1 MGGALCRMQFPTA
14 YLIMVFLV
22 SLFPQKAFAAMN
34 VEDTLKVYATPDFPI
49 NGKGDHAN
57 WARTS
62 WNSLQQIDAG
72 VTGYASQF
80 KILYS
85 PTGIYALFQGKD
97 KKITT
102 HFAEDFED
110 LFKGDVFEVFFHPKP
125 TTPLYFEYEINAL
138 GKELVLMIPNINGKF
153 MGWRPW
159 HYEGNRKVL
168 KQVYVEG
175 GEALPGA
182 TIESWSAELFFPYA
196 LLLPLENVPPTPGM
210 CWKANFCRLDY
221 DIGRMIKW
229 SWSPI
234 QTSFHEYQAYRTIE
248 FQ

>member
-1 MGGALCRMQFPTA
+1 
-14 YLIMVFLV
+14 LIGTCLILGFFVFV
-22 SLFPQKAFAAMN
+22 FQQKGFAGMDTG
-34 VEDTLKVYATPDFPI
+34 DTLRVYTTPDFPL

-62 WNSLQQIDAG
+62 WNSLHQIDAG
-72 VTGYASQF
+72 VTGYTSQF

-85 PTGIYALFQGKD
+85 PTGIYVLFQGKD

-102 HFAEDFED
+102 QFAEDFED
-110 LFKGDVFEVFFHPKP
+110 LFNGDVFEVFFHPKP

-138 GKELVLMIPNINGKF
+138 GKELVLMIPNLKGKQ

-168 KQVYVEG
+168 KQVYIEG

-182 TIESWSAELFFPYA
+182 AIQSWSAELFFPYT

-221 DIGRMIKW
+221 DTGRMIKW
-229 SWSPI
+229 SWSPVQI
-234 QTSFHEYQAYRTIE
+234 SFHEFQAYRTIE

>member
-1 MGGALCRMQFPTA
+1 MKTC
-14 YLIMVFLV
+14 LILVFFV
-22 SLFPQKAFAAMN
+22 VLFQQKNFAGMDIG
-34 VEDTLKVYATPDFPI
+34 DTLRVYTTPDFPL

-62 WNSLQQIDAG
+62 WNSLHQIDAG
-72 VTGYASQF
+72 VTGYTSQF

-85 PTGIYALFQGKD
+85 PTGIYVLFQGKD

-102 HFAEDFED
+102 QFAEDFED
-110 LFKGDVFEVFFHPKP
+110 LFNGDVFEVFFHPKP

-138 GKELVLMIPNINGKF
+138 GKELVLMIPNLKGKQ

-182 TIESWSAELFFPYA
+182 AIQSWSAELFFPYT

-221 DIGRMIKW
+221 DTGRMIKW
-229 SWSPI
+229 SWSPVQI
-234 QTSFHEYQAYRTIE
+234 SFHEFQAYRTIE